1 MASVMSYKGW
11 VWCCL
16 YFGCEDTDS
25 GCNVSCIVYIL
36 HYILDVVS
44 YIEAVMSYVQYC
56 DDIRI
61 ACDVLYS
68 ACDVTQNL
76 GVMWFKG
83 GCDIIGEV
91 VITKIQ
97 WVQCLIEGVWC
108 HAWSRCDIINTVVWC
123 DRVDLISSVVQM
135 MSHIC
140 RVRYQKHTVLCS
152 HT

>member
-1 MASVMSYKGW
+1 MASLMSYKGL

-25 GCNVSCIVYIL
+25 GCDVSCIVYML
-36 HYILDVVS
+36 PYILDVFS

-61 ACDVLYS
+61 GCDVLYS
-68 ACDVTQNL
+68 ACDVTQKL
-76 GVMWFKG
+76 GVMSFKT
-83 GCDIIGEV
+83 GCDIRGEV
-91 VITKIQ
+91 VMTEIQ

-108 HAWSRCDIINTVVWC
+108 HAWSGCDIINTVVWC
-123 DRVDLISSVVQM
+123 DRVYAMSSAVQR

-140 RVRYQKHTVLCS
+140 QVCCPQHRVLWCHT
-152 HT
+152 